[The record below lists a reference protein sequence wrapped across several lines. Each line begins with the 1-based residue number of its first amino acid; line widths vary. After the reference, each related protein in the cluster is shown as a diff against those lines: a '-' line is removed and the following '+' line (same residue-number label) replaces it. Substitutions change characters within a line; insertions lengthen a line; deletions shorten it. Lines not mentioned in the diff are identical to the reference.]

1 MTFIQKL
8 PILLLMNKTT
18 HISNYDSYI
27 SRMNRAMLDK
37 LFFLDKVDA
46 DVCVDFGSADGQLIS
61 HMKEVLSNEGRDF
74 KFVGYDIDKEMVK
87 RGTEKFTNESDV
99 VFTDDWN
106 EVIKNINVE
115 GRKSAVI
122 LSSIIHEIYHYLDV
136 KKVEDFWNKIYNSG
150 FDYIII
156 RDMVPSRTIDRDSD
170 VNDVTKVYRNF
181 FNTKPLMDFEAIWGR
196 IDNNKNLTHFLLK
209 YKYVE
214 PNWDREVKENY
225 LPIYRENLLATIPS
239 SYNIIYHEHYILPY
253 IKNLVKDD
261 FGIELKDN
269 THFKL
274 ILER

>member
-1 MTFIQKL
+1 
-8 PILLLMNKTT
+8 MNKTT

-46 DVCVDFGSADGQLIS
+46 DVFVDFGSADGQLIS

-136 KKVEDFWNKIYNSG
+136 KQVEDFWNKIYNSG